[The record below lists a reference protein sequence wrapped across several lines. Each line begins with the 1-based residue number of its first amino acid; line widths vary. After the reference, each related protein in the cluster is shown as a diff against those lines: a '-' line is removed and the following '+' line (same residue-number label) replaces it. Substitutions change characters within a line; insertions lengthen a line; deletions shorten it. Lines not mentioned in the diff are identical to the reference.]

1 MIDKLENILKSA
13 GEETFKHCVNVQKIT
28 EILLHN
34 EMLKDKF
41 TEQQKQDIINGAR
54 YHDVGK
60 ALIDKDVLYAQ
71 RRLTDQEF
79 ALIKQHPVLGTQ
91 ILFNNQAELN
101 GVLDSDKQNQERAE
115 VFKNICQHHHTRPDG
130 GYPPLEEGQV
140 LPDYVEIVGLADVF
154 EALTA
159 KRSYKEPMSVQEAHD
174 LIMQGKCGGKF
185 SPEIESLF
193 ENSLK
198 DLETYV
204 DKSRNPSITEFVT
217 QKKEMM
223 DIEEKQIAEK
233 NKEDEIE
240 K

>member
-1 MIDKLENILKSA
+1 MIDKLEKILKSA
-13 GEETFKHCVNVQKIT
+13 GEETFKHSVNVQKIT
-28 EILLHN
+28 EILLQN
-34 EMLKDKF
+34 EMMNGKF
-41 TEQQKQDIINGAR
+41 TEEQKQNIIDASR
-54 YHDVGK
+54 YHDIGK
-60 ALIDKDVLYAQ
+60 SQIDKDTLYAQ
-71 RRLTDQEF
+71 RRLTEAEF
-79 ALIKQHPVLGTQ
+79 ALIKQHPTLGSQ
-91 ILFNNQAELN
+91 IIFNNKSELN
-101 GVLDSDKQNQERAE
+101 GVLDTEEQNQERAE

-130 GYPPLEEGQV
+130 GYPPLEEGQT

-198 DLETYV
+198 DLESYV
-204 DKSRNPSITEFVT
+204 DKSRNPSITKFVT